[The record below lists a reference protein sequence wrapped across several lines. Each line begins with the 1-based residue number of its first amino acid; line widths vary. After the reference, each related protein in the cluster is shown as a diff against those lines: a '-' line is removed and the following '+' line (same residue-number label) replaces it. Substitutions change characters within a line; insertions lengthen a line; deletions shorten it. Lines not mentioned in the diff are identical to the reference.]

1 MAASNIPKP
10 ETTGRPVLDSRQK
23 AFVDYCHG
31 SAVLH
36 APVGTGKTL
45 VLAERAAEVIQRGVD
60 PNRILCV
67 TFTNRAAEE
76 LRQRIAANC
85 GSDAKTVVVR
95 TFHSLCAW
103 MLRVE
108 AKQIGLPADFV
119 IFDEDDSME
128 TVRQCARRIGVRLVR
143 EGYRDEAREAHNAI
157 TDAKTNAA
165 DNALSLNSVSDSV
178 FTNLI
183 SKWHRL
189 ALAYQDQL
197 ASYHA
202 LDFAD
207 LVYFT
212 RAMLHINP
220 DILNRWSQRFSII
233 QVDEMQDTHMSEYQ
247 ILRVLGKGYG
257 NMALAGDFDQTIYE
271 WRGSQPERVL
281 NLFKKDFPQARHF
294 SFFTNYRTT
303 QTLVDAAAC
312 VASHYSNF
320 DRVRS
325 CGTAKQGKPI
335 VVHFADDSEAEA
347 RWIAKETLKLKESG
361 ESMDGDEPI
370 RLGRVGVLTR
380 TNRRGEMISQAF
392 ADAQIPHLTVEEFD
406 FFRRQEVKDA
416 IAYLR
421 FICNPFDGRSLQRML
436 IRPPRKIGDRTIG
449 RIIAAEATGLRLVDM
464 VNPSTIELGDPF
476 ARLLRELDV
485 GSVVVFDTETTGLN
499 PASDEI
505 VELAAVRL
513 NRGKP
518 VATFHRYLRNRVSV
532 GDSRNI
538 HGLSDEFLAIN
549 GADPSKAIA
558 QFLVFSEGA
567 LLVGH
572 NVSFDMRMLRT
583 NARRLGLSSKSHQY
597 ADTLDI
603 ARRFVE
609 ADDYT
614 LSNLV
619 RHFDIP
625 FKPTHQAMD
634 DVKAT
639 TALLIALAPYASR
652 DSIGRRQVIKE
663 TGTPFV
669 PLAKEIEEMRALAE
683 EVRPYEL
690 LRRILESS
698 GLGAYYSEEPR
709 RTENLK
715 ELIRVFEDK
724 DDKDLDP
731 ISSLESILHFV
742 ALARNVDRI
751 DPEDERV
758 RILTVHQSKGLEFDV
773 VFVAGLSQHEV
784 PSYPSVRDG
793 RQDEELRLFYV
804 ALTRARHR
812 LYLTGHAINN
822 RKYREPSPY
831 FGMIGDGWI
840 EKGSS
845 RIERR
850 YGARRRSMGQ
860 HRQRPSSS

>member
-1 MAASNIPKP
+1 M
-10 ETTGRPVLDSRQK
+10 
-23 AFVDYCHG
+23 
-31 SAVLH
+31 
-36 APVGTGKTL
+36 
-45 VLAERAAEVIQRGVD
+45 
-60 PNRILCV
+60 
-67 TFTNRAAEE
+67 
-76 LRQRIAANC
+76 
-85 GSDAKTVVVR
+85 
-95 TFHSLCAW
+95 
-103 MLRVE
+103 
-108 AKQIGLPADFV
+108 
-119 IFDEDDSME
+119 
-128 TVRQCARRIGVRLVR
+128 
-143 EGYRDEAREAHNAI
+143 
-157 TDAKTNAA
+157 
-165 DNALSLNSVSDSV
+165 
-178 FTNLI
+178 
-183 SKWHRL
+183 
-189 ALAYQDQL
+189 
-197 ASYHA
+197 
-202 LDFAD
+202 
-207 LVYFT
+207 
-212 RAMLHINP
+212 
-220 DILNRWSQRFSII
+220 
-233 QVDEMQDTHMSEYQ
+233 
-247 ILRVLGKGYG
+247 
-257 NMALAGDFDQTIYE
+257 
-271 WRGSQPERVL
+271 
-281 NLFKKDFPQARHF
+281 
-294 SFFTNYRTT
+294 
-303 QTLVDAAAC
+303 
-312 VASHYSNF
+312 
-320 DRVRS
+320 
-325 CGTAKQGKPI
+325 
-335 VVHFADDSEAEA
+335 
-347 RWIAKETLKLKESG
+347 
-361 ESMDGDEPI
+361 
-370 RLGRVGVLTR
+370 
-380 TNRRGEMISQAF
+380 
-392 ADAQIPHLTVEEFD
+392 EEFD

-715 ELIRVFEDK
+715 ELIRV
-724 DDKDLDP
+724 LRTRTTR
-731 ISSLESILHFV
+731 ISILSH
-742 ALARNVDRI
+742 
-751 DPEDERV
+751 P
-758 RILTVHQSKGLEFDV
+758 
-773 VFVAGLSQHEV
+773 
-784 PSYPSVRDG
+784 
-793 RQDEELRLFYV
+793 
-804 ALTRARHR
+804 
-812 LYLTGHAINN
+812 
-822 RKYREPSPY
+822 
-831 FGMIGDGWI
+831 
-840 EKGSS
+840 
-845 RIERR
+845 
-850 YGARRRSMGQ
+850 
-860 HRQRPSSS
+860 